1 MNCKKIVTFGAILLM
16 LGVVNSTYAQTV
28 GLSDPMGPN
37 FQTFQFG
44 DTIEYVLEVE
54 NTGDVNLVDLEIY
67 FFAPDNPPGGTICDD
82 PGSAGGI
89 LVGVVALLEP
99 DEIVQFDSSDDPN
112 LAYEINLA
120 DCEETLVLVAESGTT
135 YFAEGSGLLRCD
147 TEAAENS
154 VEPLG
159 FPECDIAGPN
169 AVCEDD
175 SLIEYC
181 YDIDDPNVD
190 SLLWT
195 ISGDGE
201 IDGPNDLECVDVNPT
216 GPGSYTLTL
225 LVCYETGNG
234 PCCTECE
241 LEVEVIEAPDCEI
254 EGPAS
259 VCRGDTEIEYC
270 ATVLDADDYLWEISG
285 DGEIVGDN
293 NEPCVLVSPTGDGDF
308 TLELTICFLDPD
320 CCNNC
325 EVTVDVVP
333 APECIIEGPAELCAE
348 EGEVEY
354 CATVSDADSYL
365 WEITGDG
372 TIVGPNDTDCVI
384 VDPGLEGSFT
394 LTLTICDE
402 SDTGDCCNECEL
414 EVTIEDCGGAFCT
427 FTQGYYGNKG
437 GKKCGGIKTDD
448 LIDDL
453 LAIGGDVVVGLPG
466 HSITLGSSDCIIDL
480 LPAGGTPAVLPA
492 GDFGCPLDGLDP
504 IPDSIL
510 KDFKKKASRF
520 NNVLIGQVV
529 ALTLNL
535 RLYDIA
541 CVPDIGDLGGWT
553 LPAEYC
559 TVTGDG
565 CPMKTTVPGPLVGLT
580 VGDLLA
586 LANAAL
592 AGEDVGVSLSMIN
605 NAVSGINEAFD
616 ECAELVDCPTEEIC
630 DNGCDDDFDGLVDY
644 EDEIDCPI
652 IIID

>member
-67 FFAPDNPPGGTICDD
+67 FFAPDNPPGGTICND

-159 FPECDIAGPN
+159 FPECDIAGPD
-169 AVCEDD
+169 AVCEGD
-175 SLIEYC
+175 SQVNYC

-190 SLLWT
+190 NFLWT

-201 IDGPNDLECVDVNPT
+201 IDGPNNLECVDVNPT

-241 LEVEVIEAPDCEI
+241 LEVEVIEAPNCEI

-333 APECIIEGPAELCAE
+333 APDCIIEGPASLCAD

-372 TIVGPNDTDCVI
+372 TIVGPNDADCVI
-384 VDPGLEGSFT
+384 VEPGLEGSFT

-414 EVTIEDCGGAFCT
+414 EVTIEDCGQTYCG
-427 FTQGYYGNKG
+427 FTQGFWGNAG
-437 GKKCGGIKTDD
+437 GKACGGRTTTE
-448 LIDDL
+448 LLEDL
-453 LAIGGDVVVGLPG
+453 LGEGPIIVGWDGNTITFDTAECVLLRLPTGGPAKAISGAK
-466 HSITLGSSDCIIDL
+466 DC
-480 LPAGGTPAVLPA
+480 A
-492 GDFGCPLDGLDP
+492 
-504 IPDSIL
+504 DSFPNNML
-510 KDFKKKASRF
+510 HKNGRFK
-520 NNVLIGQVV
+520 NVLIGQVV
-529 ALTLNL
+529 ALSLNVRLNL
-535 RLYDIA
+535 LDDPLCLEDA
-541 CVPDIGDLGGWT
+541 LPLGG
-553 LPAEYC
+553 LEIPEGPFC
-559 TVTGDG
+559 TVPYGEEEACSEEYESLG
-565 CPMKTTVPGPLVGLT
+565 GMTVD
-580 VGDLLA
+580 DLLE
-586 LANAAL
+586 LANKAL
-592 AGEDVGVSLSMIN
+592 GGEDISPYSIGQVN
-605 NAVSGINEAFD
+605 DAVTAINEAFD
-616 ECAELVDCPTEEIC
+616 ECRTIVPCIRPEIC
-630 DNGCDDDFDGLVDY
+630 GNGCDDDGDGL
-644 EDEIDCPI
+644 IDCVEGLEDPDCLCAI
-652 IIID
+652 